1 MRDLQTWGSRP
12 PCVQQDA
19 VAYWILVA
27 IILLFMLMI
36 FE

>member
-1 MRDLQTWGSRP
+1 MRELQTWGSRP
-12 PCVQQDA
+12 PCARQDN

-27 IILLFMLMI
+27 ILILFMFLI